1 MKRAVTAVL
10 SIEMSSFVDQLR
22 GLFKK
27 EKPDQDLKEILA
39 QVGAHPEDLR
49 LKIRLGE
56 IYFRN
61 RDLQNGVAV
70 FREIA
75 EAYLREGFVLKAVAI
90 YKNIIR
96 MAPGS
101 VEFNEKLADLY
112 QQLGMG
118 KDAINQ
124 YLITISFYQNHGEK
138 EKVLEA
144 ARKMVAVDPHDI
156 GNRMRLAEIYY
167 NQNLQ
172 DEALREYELIGAEL
186 KEQGGKQLGLLIDV
200 LEKIFFRRPKD
211 MNLLREICI
220 LYLRNRE
227 PEGAIK
233 KIEKHKLT
241 EEGDFKKIYDKAKE
255 MMEHE
260 QHKTEENPS

>member
-1 MKRAVTAVL
+1 MEKKPSNIL
-10 SIEMSSFVDQLR
+10 DQFK

-27 EKPDQDLKEILA
+27 EKSDKELKDLLI
-39 QVGAHPEDLR
+39 QVAAHPEDLR

-75 EAYLREGFVLKAVAI
+75 DAYLREGFVLKAVAI

-124 YLITISFYQNHGEK
+124 YLITINFYQNHGQK

-144 ARKMVAVDPHDI
+144 ARKMVAVDPRDA

-186 KEQGGKQLGLLIDV
+186 KEQGGDQLGLLIDV

-211 MNLLREICI
+211 LNLLKEICI
-220 LYLRNRE
+220 LYLRHRE
-227 PEGAIK
+227 PEGAVK

-241 EEGDFKKIYDKAKE
+241 EEGDFKKIYEKAKE
-255 MMEHE
+255 MIEHD
-260 QHKTEENPS
+260 QQKKEEPMPS